1 MALRHRVG
9 YLRKEHKGLLELAD
23 KIEAALTLAS
33 SKEFPDHEKSV
44 VELRALEHR
53 FSGIVEHCHAEE
65 RIVESTFHH
74 YLGERERSRIDEQH
88 REILRALGEFRE
100 DLRFAT
106 VDRMKET
113 GVTGSEVVRK
123 LREHIAG
130 ESELLDRI
138 IRQSVPGGKHKAG
151 KKPCRVRHRARKHR
165 THAAIIR
172 SQEERLNMP
181 YTMEPHPEL

>member
-1 MALRHRVG
+1 MALRNRVE

-23 KIEAALTLAS
+23 RVEAALALANR
-33 SKEFPDHEKSV
+33 KEFPDHEKSLA
-44 VELRALEHR
+44 ELRVLEHR

-74 YLGERERSRIDEQH
+74 YLGERARSRIDMQH
-88 REILRALGEFRE
+88 REILRALGEFRG

-113 GVTGSEVVRK
+113 GVTGSEVVTK

-130 ESELLDRI
+130 ESKLLDRI
-138 IRQSVPGGKHKAG
+138 IRQSVPGQKHKAC
-151 KKPCRVRHRARKHR
+151 KKPCRALHAARRHR
-165 THAAIIR
+165 THTAIGR
-172 SQEERLNMP
+172 SQKERPNIP
-181 YTMEPHPEL
+181 YTMELHPEL

>member
-1 MALRHRVG
+1 MVLGHRVE
-9 YLRKEHKGLLELAD
+9 YLREEHKGLELAD
-23 KIEAALTLAS
+23 RIEAALTLAS
-33 SKEFPDHEKSV
+33 RKESADHEKSV
-44 VELRALEHR
+44 AELRALEHG

-88 REILRALGEFRE
+88 REILRAVGEFRE

-138 IRQSVPGGKHKAG
+138 VRQSASGKKHKAG
-151 KKPCRVRHRARKHR
+151 KKPRRGRHATRKHG
-165 THAAIIR
+165 THTAIVR
-172 SQEERLNMP
+172 SQKERPSIP
-181 YTMEPHPEL
+181 YTLEPHPEL

>member
-1 MALRHRVG
+1 MALRNRVE
-9 YLRKEHKGLLELAD
+9 YLGKEHKGLLELAD
-23 KIEAALTLAS
+23 RIEAALTLAS
-33 SKEFPDHEKSV
+33 RKEFPDHEKSLA
-44 VELRALEHR
+44 ELRVLEHR

-74 YLGERERSRIDEQH
+74 YLGERERSRIDMQH
-88 REILRALGEFRE
+88 REILRAGEFRE

-138 IRQSVPGGKHKAG
+138 IRQSVPGQKHKAG
-151 KKPCRVRHRARKHR
+151 KKPRRALHAARRHR
-165 THAAIIR
+165 THTAIVR
-172 SQEERLNMP
+172 SQKERPNIS
-181 YTMEPHPEL
+181 YTMEQHPEL

>member
-1 MALRHRVG
+1 MALRHRVE
-9 YLRKEHKGLLELAD
+9 YLREEHKGLLELAD
-23 KIEAALTLAS
+23 RIEAALTLAS
-33 SKEFPDHEKSV
+33 RKEFSDHEKSV
-44 VELRALEHR
+44 AELRALEHG
-53 FSGIVEHCHAEE
+53 FGGIVEHCHAEE

-74 YLGERERSRIDEQH
+74 YLDERERNRIDEQH
-88 REILRALGEFRE
+88 REILRAMGEFRQ

-138 IRQSVPGGKHKAG
+138 IRQSALGKKHKAG
-151 KKPCRVRHRARKHR
+151 KKPRRGRHAARKHR
-165 THAAIIR
+165 THTTIVR
-172 SQEERLNMP
+172 SQKERP
-181 YTMEPHPEL
+181 SIPHTMKPHREL